1 MNRPDFSEDSPFD
14 FGKIDPFD
22 HLGMIGYPY
31 GLLFLNTYNTNWMV
45 FVQLLSYELDSPSAI
60 QFMAFCYRTLQR
72 RKHLHPKEVRLRW
85 MEHDE
90 SSVKQVIFWDFL
102 KQRQRTEEGM
112 FSSCCQRFTIVLAC
126 NGCEDMF
133 LVFVV

>member
-1 MNRPDFSEDSPFD
+1 MNWIPLHHPVH
-14 FGKIDPFD
+14 G
-22 HLGMIGYPY
+22 
-31 GLLFLNTYNTNWMV
+31 FLPPV
-45 FVQLLSYELDSPSAI
+45 
-60 QFMAFCYRTLQR
+60 R